1 MDWRERFEAPVVTK
15 VGIAA
20 DRPDRG
26 VVISDVDQR
35 FQAHAW
41 DRSTGELRRVTA
53 SDAAVINAAIS
64 ADGESIYAMVED
76 EPGREVGH
84 IHRFDFETGDSMDL
98 TPDLESYTAFGLHP
112 TAHGVIAV
120 AGIGGESA
128 VLVIDPDLVR
138 PLVMPTM
145 ITDLRSKDGLAAVT
159 MATPGKGMTP
169 MLRLVDLSNGETR
182 AGLSSTRGGPIHD
195 GRVAVA
201 QLKREWL
208 RPGVW
213 DGVTFDQLEVD
224 LPGDVIPVD
233 WWEGTSLLLTQ
244 SYRSRVTPF
253 VYHLDT
259 GALSPLATPPGSA
272 HPWSDPVLTGP
283 DTAICVWSDATRPW
297 HLVELS
303 PDGHEVALVI
313 DGQRS
318 FSGPLWEEF
327 TYTSTDDAEIQ
338 GWLMRLPGDGPWPTV
353 IYTHGG
359 PSSVAGPIFSPI
371 CSAWFDAG
379 FAVASINYR
388 GSTTFGQSFREALTG
403 KIGGP
408 DIDDVVAGWHWLVDH
423 GIADPDKVVK
433 NGYSYGGFLTLQSL
447 GTHPDLW
454 AAGVAGAPIADW
466 AVNYEDSNDMLKSY
480 DLSLFGGPPDD
491 LPDQYR
497 MASPRTY
504 AADFDAPLLISQPA
518 TDSRTPLRQVQ
529 VFVDDLLAKDKMVD
543 LRVLAG
549 GHAGS
554 GKTQTIEMVESWLD
568 FARPIV
574 GLGEAGD

>member
-1 MDWRERFEAPVVTK
+1 MVTK
-15 VGIAA
+15 VGIAS

-26 VVISDVDQR
+26 VVITDVDQR

-41 DRSTGELRRVTA
+41 DRSTGELTRVTS
-53 SDAAVINAAIS
+53 SDAAVTNAAIS
-64 ADGESIYAMVED
+64 ADGDSIYAMVEH

-84 IHRFDFETGDSMDL
+84 IHRFDFDTGDSVDL
-98 TPDLESYTAFGLHP
+98 TPDLDGYSAFGLHP

-120 AGIGGESA
+120 AGMGGEPT
-128 VLVIDPDLVR
+128 VLVIEPAAIR

-145 ITDLRSKDGLAAVT
+145 ITDLRSEDGVASVT

-169 MLRLVDLSNGETR
+169 MLRLIDLSSGEIR
-182 AGLSSTRGGPIHD
+182 AVLSSTRGGPIHD

-201 QLKREWL
+201 QLKQEWL
-208 RPGVW
+208 RPGIW

-233 WWEGTSLLLTQ
+233 WWEGSSLLLTQ
-244 SYRSRVTPF
+244 SYRSLITLF

-272 HPWSDPVLTGP
+272 HPWADPVLTGP
-283 DTAICVWSDATRPW
+283 DTAICVWSDAKRPW

-303 PDGHEVALVI
+303 PDGHQVALAI
-313 DGQRS
+313 EGQKP
-318 FSGPLWEEF
+318 FPGPLWEEF
-327 TYTSTDDAEIQ
+327 AYTSTSDAEIQ
-338 GWLMRLPGDGPWPTV
+338 GWLMRPTGDGPWPTV

-359 PSSVAGPIFSPI
+359 PSSVAGPTFSPI

-388 GSTTFGQSFREALTG
+388 GSTTFGQSFRESLTG
-403 KIGGP
+403 RIGGP
-408 DIDDVVAGWHWLVDH
+408 DIDDVVAGWHWLVNNR
-423 GIADPDKVVK
+423 IADPDKVVK

-497 MASPRTY
+497 LASPRTY

-529 VFVDDLLAKDKMVD
+529 VFVDDLLAKDKKVD

-574 GLGEAGD
+574 GLGEAED